1 MAWAVS
7 GIVFMAFDVKKT
19 TRVSR
24 KNSAAS
30 NFYEMRRNLNFMARS
45 FLQDA
50 LWFFHPAQQFSACR
64 LSGCKSERYNSY
76 LCR

>member
-19 TRVSR
+19 TCASR

-30 NFYEMRRNLNFMARS
+30 NLNSAASNLNFMARS
-45 FLQDA
+45 FLQC
-50 LWFFHPAQQFSACR
+50 LTS
-64 LSGCKSERYNSY
+64 
-76 LCR
+76 

>member
-45 FLQDA
+45 FLQG
-50 LWFFHPAQQFSACR
+50 LTS
-64 LSGCKSERYNSY
+64 
-76 LCR
+76 